1 MTNIPGVVL
10 EGEDTIHLGGESASL
25 PFSRGDPSS
34 DVREKS
40 VPSVEPYV
48 R

>member
-25 PFSRGDPSS
+25 PFSSGDPSS
-34 DVREKS
+34 DAREKI
-40 VPSVEPYV
+40 VPPVEPYV